1 MEADA
6 STVGRAVHTTARP
19 GLSWR
24 ATDLTEAE
32 QTLPRTWPHTI
43 RPPWDEGSTGAGVR
57 VCVVDSGVAPD
68 HPLVGPVS
76 AAHVVTPGP
85 DGRLRVVTDE
95 PGDAYGH
102 GTACAGVIRSL
113 APGCS
118 LVSLRVLGAGLSC
131 TGNTLLTGLSWAVE
145 QGFDIV
151 NISLSTTKRELR
163 DELHDLADRAC
174 FGGTL
179 LVAAANNRRIESF
192 PWRFASVL
200 SAGRHAVADPRHL
213 LYNPRPPVEFYAR
226 GTDVPAPWPGGGT
239 RLCSGNS
246 VAAAHLT
253 GLCALL
259 LSRYPGLTPFQVRS
273 MLQLLAANVG
283 RGREPI
289 R

>member
-1 MEADA
+1 MEANSSA
-6 STVGRAVHTTARP
+6 VSRAAHTAARP

-32 QTLPRTWPHTI
+32 QSLPSTWPHTI
-43 RPPWDEGSTGAGVR
+43 RPPWEEGSTGAGVR
-57 VCVVDSGVAPD
+57 VCVIDSGVEPD
-68 HPLVGPVS
+68 HRLVGPLS
-76 AAHVVTPGP
+76 ASHAVTPGP
-85 DGRLRVVTDE
+85 DGQLRVVTDE
-95 PGDAYGH
+95 SGDAYGH

-113 APGCS
+113 APECS
-118 LVSLRVLGAGLSC
+118 LVSLRVLGAGFSC
-131 TGNTLLTGLSWAVE
+131 TGQTLLTGLRWAVD

-200 SAGRHAVADPRHL
+200 SAGSHALSDPRHL

-246 VAAAHLT
+246 FAAAHLT
-253 GLCALL
+253 GLCALI
-259 LSRYPGLTPFQVRS
+259 LSRYPGLAPFQVRS
-273 MLQLLAANVG
+273 MLHLLAANVSPD
-283 RGREPI
+283 REPA